1 MDHWKYIRHLL
12 HLDQES
18 LSGEMGSDGTL
29 DAIYD
34 ESIRRYKLLLDV
46 ADGVQVRHIKSAEAK
61 YLLTQ
66 HDDSSP
72 IPGGYPDRYLVFAI
86 PYTKTAVLQ
95 VRSEMETRI
104 VGLIAMKAK
113 VPQITEMELRKA
125 EIDLKTAELKYQKL
139 VEKSVPK

>member
-66 HDDSSP
+66 HDDSNP
-72 IPGGYPDRYLVFAI
+72 IPGVHPDGYLVFVI

-104 VGLIAMKAK
+104 AA
-113 VPQITEMELRKA
+113 
-125 EIDLKTAELKYQKL
+125 
-139 VEKSVPK
+139 